1 VTAKPTEPLAAALAA
16 GRDAAAEAPQR
27 TALALGLVG
36 GLGEELLAAL
46 LSAPEYRAVHV
57 AVTQSLASAATRF
70 RPWLI
75 GQGVVLADDA
85 FVGVTGE
92 ETFVPSIAA
101 PGRSA
106 PAPEGDAQPTRAGPA
121 TAVQASPIRRY
132 GEDEVLE
139 AARIARDAGASTL
152 VVVAPL
158 PALLQMGEATR
169 TLASLDEVALVAM
182 GFARLVLVRPTAAD
196 DARRLPLPLAL
207 VRTVGRTLADIMLPS
222 YTKALSARTAAAAIV
237 EAVRT
242 AGPGVTVVGA
252 KELAAI
258 VQAKMPQQAPR
269 QPKLR

>member
-1 VTAKPTEPLAAALAA
+1 MNARTTQPLAAALATD
-16 GRDAAAEAPQR
+16 RSAAAKVPQR

-46 LSAPEYRAVHV
+46 MAAPEYRAVHV
-57 AVTQSLASAATRF
+57 GVTQMLGSAAPKF
-70 RPWLI
+70 RPWLV

-92 ETFVPSIAA
+92 ETFVPS
-101 PGRSA
+101 
-106 PAPEGDAQPTRAGPA
+106 
-121 TAVQASPIRRY
+121 ASPIRRY
-132 GEDEVLE
+132 GEAEVLD
-139 AARIARDAGASTL
+139 AARTAREAGATTL

-169 TLASLDEVALVAM
+169 TLASVDEVALVAM
-182 GFARLVLVRPTAAD
+182 GFTRLILVRPTAAD
-196 DARRLPLPLAL
+196 DTRKLPVVLNL

-237 EAVRT
+237 EAVR
-242 AGPGVTVVGA
+242 AAKPGVTVIGA
-252 KELAAI
+252 KELATI

>member
-1 VTAKPTEPLAAALAA
+1 MNANARAPSAAEHA
-16 GRDAAAEAPQR
+16 GPAQAGEAPQR

-46 LSAPEYRAVHV
+46 MAAPEYRAVHV
-57 AVTQSLASAATRF
+57 GVTQAIGSAAPKF
-70 RPWLI
+70 RPWLV
-75 GQGVVLADDA
+75 GEAVVLADDA

-92 ETFVPSIAA
+92 ETFVPS
-101 PGRSA
+101 
-106 PAPEGDAQPTRAGPA
+106 
-121 TAVQASPIRRY
+121 ASPIRRY
-132 GEDEVLE
+132 GEGDVLE
-139 AARIARDAGASTL
+139 AARLAREAGATTL

-169 TLASLDEVALVAM
+169 TLASVDEVALVAM
-182 GFARLVLVRPTAAD
+182 GFDRLLIVRPTAAD
-196 DARRLPLPLAL
+196 DVRKLPMPLAL

-237 EAVRT
+237 EAVRA